1 MILPPSMMLCS
12 SKYDALLIDAVADDT
27 SNIDAGVD
35 DASTDAEVDT
45 GALTIDKEEAKEE

>member
-27 SNIDAGVD
+27 SNIDAEVG
-35 DASTDAEVDT
+35 DASTDAEAD
-45 GALTIDKEEAKEE
+45 ADASTIDEEDEEE